1 MATDKQFFMELRLQ
15 ELSGTTPEHKANAT
29 DVATSSEHNSSY
41 HNGLPTNCS
50 FSRVVHLDAGKKY
63 RLVCFTDTEQN
74 QLQDM
79 AIDVNVIGYDTAS
92 IIDNNTDSDPK
103 PGDSVTDYVVGQ
115 GSGQTA

>member
-1 MATDKQFFMELRLQ
+1 M
-15 ELSGTTPEHKANAT
+15 
-29 DVATSSEHNSSY
+29 ATSSAHNSSY

-79 AIDVNVIGYDTAS
+79 AVDVNVIGYDTDTAN
-92 IIDNNTDSDPK
+92 IHDDNMVEHDPDTYDVNRFV
-103 PGDSVTDYVVGQ
+103 PGQ